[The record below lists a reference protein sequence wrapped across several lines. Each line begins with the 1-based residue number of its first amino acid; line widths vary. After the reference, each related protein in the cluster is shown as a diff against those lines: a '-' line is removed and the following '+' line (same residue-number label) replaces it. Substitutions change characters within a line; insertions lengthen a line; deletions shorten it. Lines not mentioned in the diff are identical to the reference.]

1 MGEELNA
8 KLDHKYIVRIVLVW
22 GSVNVNWL
30 SFIKLNS
37 LRFVANEIRLKWGA
51 LRSSVFKVKVGEQ
64 NPILDS
70 HRLY

>member
-22 GSVNVNWL
+22 GVNWL

-37 LRFVANEIRLKWGA
+37 LGFVANEIRLKWGA